1 MVMMGEGVEEGGQ
14 RQEEE
19 GEGDGGGE
27 GEGEERWR
35 RVIRKDT
42 VNQGSPSVIQTG
54 FVEFQLV

>member
-35 RVIRKDT
+35 VIRKDT